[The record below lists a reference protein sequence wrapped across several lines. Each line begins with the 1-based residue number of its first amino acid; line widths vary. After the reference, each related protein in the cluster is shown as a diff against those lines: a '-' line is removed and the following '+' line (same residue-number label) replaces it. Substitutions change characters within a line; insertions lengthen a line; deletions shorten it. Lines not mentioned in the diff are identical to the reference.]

1 MADRVAVVTGA
12 GRGVGAAIARQL
24 SADDWVVVV
33 ADLGTA
39 LDGSGYDPDPSQ
51 AVSAEIWDAGGSA
64 RPVCADVTTRSGL
77 EFVLETATSLGNPM
91 ALIHAAGILADQP
104 VAGMTD
110 EAWRSVLAVHL
121 DAAFGA
127 SRAFWPLFEAAGG
140 GTIVLLGSSVGFVG
154 APGRASYAAAK
165 AGLLG
170 LTRVLAQEGIV
181 SGITANLVLP
191 FADTRM
197 SLPERTGPG
206 EAGSVAGARAED
218 VAPLVSW
225 LCSEAGGGVTG
236 QVLGVRGAELTVW
249 SQPRPV
255 SRIVATEGWTP
266 QALSALLH
274 PAQTTH
280 MVPLDTDADV
290 LGGPVIPVRNP
301 ATVQGQVL
309 ATPERRLPVSLTPPA
324 PFPGDPPVAWQP
336 RPPEGL
342 RQPPQPERRQPDRPA
357 QPRPAQQP
365 HGGQPKPTPAPAGAA
380 GDDHLRRD
388 PDEDEIRLEPDDAAN
403 AEAPGE
409 PGLLVDLEHDTGEDT
424 DEPARPWPAN
434 LIARRRG
441 R

>member
-24 SADDWVVVV
+24 SADDWVVVL

-39 LDGSGYDPDPSQ
+39 LDGSGYDPDPAQ
-51 AVSAEIWDAGGSA
+51 GVAAEIWDTGGSA

-77 EFVLETATSLGNPM
+77 EFVLETATALGNPM
-91 ALIHAAGILADQP
+91 ALIHAAGIMADQP
-104 VAGMTD
+104 VSGMTD
-110 EAWRSVLAVHL
+110 DAWRSVLAVHL

-127 SRAFWPLFEAAGG
+127 SRCFWPLFEAAGG
-140 GTIVLLGSSVGFVG
+140 GTIVLLGSSAGFVG
-154 APGRASYAAAK
+154 APNQASYAAAK
-165 AGLLG
+165 SGLLG
-170 LTRVLAQEGIV
+170 LTRVLAQEGV
-181 SGITANLVLP
+181 VAGITANLVLP

-197 SLPERTGPG
+197 NSPSGLGPDGLPAD
-206 EAGSVAGARAED
+206 EAWPDESGAQAGARPED

-225 LCSEAGGGVTG
+225 LCSEPGGGVTG
-236 QVLGVRGAELTVW
+236 QVLGIRGAELTVW

-280 MVPLDTDADV
+280 MVPLDSDSAV

-301 ATVQGQVL
+301 ASIQGQVL
-309 ATPERRLPVSLTPPA
+309 AKPERRLPVSLTPPA
-324 PFPGDPPVAWQP
+324 EFPGDPPVAGGAP
-336 RPPEGL
+336 RGPRSEPA
-342 RQPPQPERRQPDRPA
+342 PPQP
-357 QPRPAQQP
+357 PRGGPSDAGDATAVQHNGEPEITLQQDASA
-365 HGGQPKPTPAPAGAA
+365 APAV
-380 GDDHLRRD
+380 DDD
-388 PDEDEIRLEPDDAAN
+388 PS
-403 AEAPGE
+403 
-409 PGLLVDLEHDTGEDT
+409 LLVDLEHDPADESGEST
-424 DEPARPWPAN
+424 PRPWPAS